1 MASLRFSAPSG
12 PVASQTLYKKM
23 RFTSVREI
31 EYFRTLGLD
40 EKSAM
45 CLIAL
50 NELKNASS
58 KDLQAICRLR
68 QPEISIALKRLK
80 SYGWIGCSI
89 DKNAGAGRP
98 KSIYFLNERM
108 TEIIRSLHKRI
119 EEEFAGRSSAAEA
132 LISFFDDGNTIFSTD
147 KGNIR
152 QAQK

>member
-1 MASLRFSAPSG
+1 MFYYETT
-12 PVASQTLYKKM
+12 VSQNLYKKM
-23 RFTSVREI
+23 RFTSVREV
-31 EYFRTLGLD
+31 EYFKTLGLD
-40 EKSAM
+40 EKCAM

-50 NELKNASS
+50 NELKRASS
-58 KDLQAICRLR
+58 KDLQAMCRLR

-80 SYGWIGCSI
+80 ELGWVSSST

-119 EEEFAGRSSAAEA
+119 EEEFAERNSAAEA
-132 LISFFDDGNTIFSTD
+132 LISFFDDGNALFSTD